1 MKTNCKLIIFE
12 RRITAFLEEKLR
24 GIKSRK
30 LIKNEFIYSINYFS
44 FKRLNYRLDFRFK
57 KKEHNSVSRCI
68 KDLFY
73 N

>member
-12 RRITAFLEEKLR
+12 RRTTAFLEEKIR

-44 FKRLNYRLDFRFK
+44 FERLNYRLDFRFK
-57 KKEHNSVSRCI
+57 KKNTIRFHDV
-68 KDLFY
+68 
-73 N
+73 